1 MSGRPAVASML
12 RTVPQAR
19 TFSSTSATLAPPL
32 PGSKGAM
39 YARNKRAIFG
49 KGDEEAEGT
58 RAAARSGLQ
67 EVMMR
72 PPDLNHLDALD
83 PDAVE
88 PRAVGQPKAYPEPVI
103 KALKAYQLP
112 RPIERFHR
120 LTPRPAAVVRD
131 ATVQIAQA
139 LDEASKASSRE
150 MRYLLGESC
159 SDWAPGPE
167 GVGKSI
173 LLLQAAS
180 YAQSK
185 GWVVLYIPEAT
196 RLVDSSA
203 PYSYSSN
210 LALFEQPTLALDL
223 LNRWSSGNA
232 EAFKSLKTSKEWAFG
247 DVKVPQGKPLADLAR
262 VAGRDEKIPTL
273 VLEAVMEELSAQQ
286 QKPVLLAADECEGL
300 FVRTKYVDPSY
311 RKLEPYH
318 LVIPRM
324 LLDYMAGLRKFA
336 SGAVVFAYSS
346 AGLALAPALQDFVK
360 PRVDSTRLD
369 PYPSIYDRAG
379 SPNYPIY
386 QEVLRSG
393 VHRFDVPT
401 RLSKEEAAG
410 IVELVRAFR
419 GNRKAVDDKAFLE
432 HYLTADAN
440 AGLFFRALSQNP
452 II

>member
-1 MSGRPAVASML
+1 
-12 RTVPQAR
+12 
-19 TFSSTSATLAPPL
+19 
-32 PGSKGAM
+32 M
-39 YARNKRAIFG
+39 YARNKRAVFN
-49 KGDEEAEGT
+49 KGDEEAEGRNAT
-58 RAAARSGLQ
+58 RTGLQ
-67 EVMMR
+67 DVMMR
-72 PPDLNHLDALD
+72 PPDLNHLEALD
-83 PDAVE
+83 PDVVE
-88 PRAVGQPKAYPEPVI
+88 PRAVGQPKAYPEPVF
-103 KALKAYQLP
+103 KALKAYKLP
-112 RPIERFHR
+112 RPVEQFHR
-120 LTPRPAAVVRD
+120 LSPRPAAVVRD

-139 LDEASKASSRE
+139 LDEASKSSSRE
-150 MRYLLGESC
+150 MRYLLGKSC
-159 SDWAPGPE
+159 SIPFGIPLPLTIALTAGPQ

-203 PYSYSSN
+203 PYSYSSKH
-210 LALFEQPTLALDL
+210 ALFEQPTLALDL

-232 EAFKSLKTSKEWAFG
+232 EAFKTLKTSKDWAFG
-247 DVKVPQGKPLADLAR
+247 DVKVAQGKPLVDLAKA
-262 VAGRDEKIPTL
+262 VSRDEKIPTL
-273 VLEAVMEELSAQQ
+273 VLEAVMEELTAQK

-311 RKLEPYH
+311 RKLEPFH

-324 LLDYMAGLRKFA
+324 LLDFMAGLRQFA
-336 SGAVVFAYSS
+336 SGAIVYAHSF
-346 AGLALAPALQDFVK
+346 AGLPHAPALQDFVK
-360 PRVDSTRLD
+360 PRVDSTRHD
-369 PYPSIYDRAG
+369 PYPSVYDRAN

-393 VHRFDVPT
+393 VHRFNVPT

-419 GNRKAVDDKAFLE
+419 GNREAVDDQAFLE
-432 HYLTADAN
+432 HYVTSDAN
-440 AGLFFRALSQNP
+440 AGLFFRSLSRNL

>member
-150 MRYLLGESC
+150 MRYLLGDYS
-159 SDWAPGPE
+159 SR
-167 GVGKSI
+167 
-173 LLLQAAS
+173 
-180 YAQSK
+180 
-185 GWVVLYIPEAT
+185 
-196 RLVDSSA
+196 RLFR

>member
-1 MSGRPAVASML
+1 MPGRPAVASML

-19 TFSSTSATLAPPL
+19 TFASTSAALAPPL

-49 KGDEEAEGT
+49 KGDEEAEGSRSAT
-58 RAAARSGLQ
+58 RSGLQ

-72 PPDLNHLDALD
+72 PPDLNHLEALD

-112 RPIERFHR
+112 RPVERFHR

-150 MRYLLGESC
+150 MRYLL
-159 SDWAPGPE
+159 AGPQ

-203 PYSYSSN
+203 PYSYSPN

-223 LNRWSSGNA
+223 LDRWNSGNA
-232 EAFKSLKTSKEWAFG
+232 EAFKSLKTSKAWAFG
-247 DVKVPQGKPLADLAR
+247 DVKVAQGKPLADLAKA
-262 VAGRDEKIPTL
+262 AGRDEKIPTL

-286 QKPVLLAADECEGL
+286 EKSVLLAADECEGL

-324 LLDYMAGLRKFA
+324 LLDYMAGLRQFA
-336 SGAVVFAYSS
+336 SGAVVFAHSS

-360 PRVDSTRLD
+360 PRVKSTRLD

-393 VHRFDVPT
+393 VHRFDVPI

-419 GNRKAVDDKAFLE
+419 GNREAVDDKAFLE
-432 HYLTADAN
+432 HYVTADAN
-440 AGLFFRALSQNP
+440 AGLFFRALSKNP
-452 II
+452 SI